1 MAKEAKKPK
10 YTGPRT
16 AWDTAGIRTVWDKK
30 REVAGRNS
38 QGRRSNAIVAL
49 EDQEFKDACEKAGV
63 KPTARQASKW
73 NQPAPYGAAAR
84 AAGRNVRKDPTRQ

>member
-1 MAKEAKKPK
+1 MAKPEKKPK

-16 AWDTAGIRTVWDKK
+16 AWDTATIRTNWDKR
-30 REVAGRNS
+30 REAAAKNS
-38 QGRRSNAIVAL
+38 QGQRSNAIVAL

-84 AAGRNVRKDPTRQ
+84 AAGRNVRKVPQA